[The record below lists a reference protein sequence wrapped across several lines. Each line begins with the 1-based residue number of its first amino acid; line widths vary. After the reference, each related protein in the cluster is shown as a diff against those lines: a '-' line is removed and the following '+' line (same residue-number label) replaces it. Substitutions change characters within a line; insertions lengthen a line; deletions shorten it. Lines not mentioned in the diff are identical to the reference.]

1 MPRLMVPP
9 RWEELPW
16 NQQEELLRL
25 FGQMLADRLDR
36 DDEEVRHD
44 RR

>member
-1 MPRLMVPP
+1 
-9 RWEELPW
+9 
-16 NQQEELLRL
+16 LLRL